1 MRTMAW
7 KQDVQQSRDWAMERM
22 YEAQSDFEQACASN
36 DEQAAQEAWGQYW
49 HYRRLWLGE

>member
-1 MRTMAW
+1 MRTSAW
-7 KQDVQQSRDWAMERM
+7 KQDVNQSRDWAMEKM

-36 DEQAAQEAWGQYW
+36 DEQGAQEAWAQYW